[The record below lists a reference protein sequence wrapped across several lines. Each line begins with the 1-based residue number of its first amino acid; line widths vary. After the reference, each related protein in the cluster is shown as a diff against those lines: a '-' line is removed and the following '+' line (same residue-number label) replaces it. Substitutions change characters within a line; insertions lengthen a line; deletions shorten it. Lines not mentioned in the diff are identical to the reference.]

1 MGSPHVRAGG
11 CAFLVAPCL
20 AQGEQQW
27 RFLIFLL
34 IDRFFVLN
42 SLFRQLLGKLLK
54 TQSPANFA
62 ALKKLLAY
70 SRPQWRRFGAG
81 VVLSIGSGI
90 FNAFMLLSFNIIFS
104 IVLKGDSPVLDRP
117 VPMPFVGLV
126 TLRDLWELP
135 ANGERASVLTVVLA
149 SMLIPCMIFCRG
161 FLGYLATRSYIK
173 ASSHILFRIRNDL
186 YAAMLRQS
194 MVFFNRSKAGEL
206 IQIVSTQSTALQ
218 VNSLALVQ
226 GLTRHPAMI
235 LSTLSV
241 IFAIDP
247 LFSFVSLFVFPL
259 CIIPVR
265 MISKAVKRSGRL
277 EFDASTDMLVS
288 MHEAFGGIRLVKG
301 NSREE
306 YELKRFEK
314 GNRASSVD
322 AIKFNKLADLSGAIV
337 ESVASLGIAAGLIYW
352 WYHDKSAADFMFLV
366 VALIGMYPP
375 IKELSR
381 IGLTT
386 QRTLS
391 ACEAVFDL
399 LDQAPDVI
407 DRPYALPL
415 PRSQGRVS
423 LRDVTFSY
431 TDAEGAKLDKAALHG
446 VSCEFEPGKFHALV
460 GPSGSGKSTLFSLL
474 LRYYDV
480 DSGSISIDGHDI
492 RDVTQKTLR
501 DNIGIVSQEVFLF
514 HDTIWEN
521 IRYGRLDATDEE
533 ILAAARKAH
542 VDAFV
547 QEFQEGYQTIVGDGG
562 SKISGGQKQRIS
574 IARTILKNAPILLLD
589 EATSALDTES
599 ERFIQE
605 SLHDLAA
612 GRTVIA
618 IAHRLSTVL
627 AAHKI
632 IVMQDGRIEAV
643 GSNDELLRNSLLYQ
657 RLHSLQFDAGRAI
670 HEAGGEGNE

>member
-1 MGSPHVRAGG
+1 M
-11 CAFLVAPCL
+11 
-20 AQGEQQW
+20 
-27 RFLIFLL
+27 
-34 IDRFFVLN
+34 N
-42 SLFRQLLGKLLK
+42 SLFKYLLGKLLK
-54 TQSPANFA
+54 NTSPENFA

-70 SRPQWRRFGAG
+70 ASSQWRRLATGLA
-81 VVLSIGSGI
+81 LSIGSGM

-104 IVLKGDSPVLDRP
+104 IVLKGDSPMLDKP
-117 VPMPFVGLV
+117 LPIPLVGLV
-126 TLRDLWELP
+126 SLREVFNLP
-135 ANGERASVLTVVLA
+135 IKGEKASMYSVILA
-149 SMLIPCMIFCRG
+149 SALIPCMIFCRG
-161 FLGYLATRSYIK
+161 FLGYLATRSYVK

-186 YAAMLRQS
+186 YAAILRQS

-206 IQIVSTQSTALQ
+206 IQVVSLQSTALQ
-218 VNSLALVQ
+218 VNALALVQ
-226 GLTRHPAMI
+226 AITRHPAMI

-247 LFSFVSLFVFPL
+247 VFSFMSLFIFPL

-265 MISKAVKRSGRL
+265 MISKAVKRSGQM
-277 EFDASTDMLVS
+277 EFTASADMLVS

-301 NSREE
+301 NSRED

-314 GNRASSVD
+314 GNKASSID
-322 AIKFNKLADLSGAIV
+322 AIRFNKLADLSGTVV
-337 ESVASLGIAAGLIYW
+337 ETVASLGIAAGLVYW

-366 VALIGMYPP
+366 VSLIGMYPP

-381 IGLTT
+381 VGLTT
-386 QRTLS
+386 ERTLS
-391 ACEAVFDL
+391 ACQAVFKL
-399 LDQAPDVI
+399 LDQKPDI
-407 DRPYALPL
+407 EDRPDAIQLS
-415 PRSQGRVS
+415 RATGRLS
-423 LRDVTFSY
+423 LHDVTFTY
-431 TDAEGAKLDKAALHG
+431 TNPSGGKFDRPAVRNINVEI
-446 VSCEFEPGKFHALV
+446 EPGKFYALV

-480 DSGSISIDGHDI
+480 DGGSISIDGHDI

-501 DNIGIVSQEVFLF
+501 ENIGIVSQDVFLF
-514 HDTIWEN
+514 HDTIREN
-521 IRYGRLDATDEE
+521 IRYGRLDASNEE
-533 ILAAARKAH
+533 ILHAATQAH

-547 QEFQEGYQTIVGDGG
+547 QEFQAGYESIVGDGG

-599 ERFIQE
+599 ERIIQE
-605 SLHDLAA
+605 AIHDLTA

-632 IVMQDGRIEAV
+632 IVMQEGRVEAI
-643 GSNDELLRNSLLYQ
+643 GSNEELLRTSPLYR
-657 RLHSLQFDAGRAI
+657 RLYELQFNTAPDAP
-670 HEAGGEGNE
+670 AGTSIA